1 MMTVKSL
8 LYKWLAKKQK
18 QIAYEKEHL
27 DLMRTTKT
35 FFSHYDDK
43 DMLIDELH
51 ILFIAIKY
59 KMKIMRKISIM
70 ARILTL
76 LLMLRLKSA

>member
-1 MMTVKSL
+1 MSVKSL

-43 DMLIDELH
+43 DMLIDELY
-51 ILFIAIKY
+51 ILFVVIKY
-59 KMKIMRKISIM
+59 KMTIIKKISIM
-70 ARILTL
+70 VRILTL

>member
-1 MMTVKSL
+1 MSVKSL

-27 DLMRTTKT
+27 DLMRTTQP
-35 FFSHYDDK
+35 FFYHYDDK

-51 ILFIAIKY
+51 ILFIVIKY
-59 KMKIMRKISIM
+59 KMTIMKKISIM

-76 LLMLRLKSA
+76 LLMLRLKSV

>member
-1 MMTVKSL
+1 MSVRSL

-18 QIAYEKEHL
+18 QIAYKKEHF
-27 DLMRTTKT
+27 DFMRTKQ
-35 FFSHYDDK
+35 FISYDNDK
-43 DMLIDELH
+43 DMLVDELY
-51 ILFIAIKY
+51 ILFVVIKY

-76 LLMLRLKSA
+76 LLILRLKSA

>member
-27 DLMRTTKT
+27 DLMRTTKP

-43 DMLIDELH
+43 DMLIYELH
-51 ILFIAIKY
+51 ILF
-59 KMKIMRKISIM
+59 M
-70 ARILTL
+70 
-76 LLMLRLKSA
+76 

>member
-1 MMTVKSL
+1 MSVKSL

-18 QIAYEKEHL
+18 QIAYKKEHL
-27 DLMRTTKT
+27 DLMRTTKP
-35 FFSHYDDK
+35 FFSHYNK
-43 DMLIDELH
+43 DMLIYELH

>member
-1 MMTVKSL
+1 MTVKSL

-18 QIAYEKEHL
+18 EIAYKKEHF
-27 DLMRTTKT
+27 DFMRTKQ
-35 FFSHYDDK
+35 FISYDD
-43 DMLIDELH
+43 DTVMLVYELH
-51 ILFIAIKY
+51 ILFIAIKN
-59 KMKIMRKISIM
+59 KMTIMKKISIM

>member
-1 MMTVKSL
+1 MSVKSL

-27 DLMRTTKT
+27 DLMRTTQP
-35 FFSHYDDK
+35 FFSHYDDNK
-43 DMLIDELH
+43 DMLVYELH
-51 ILFIAIKY
+51 ILFTVIKY
-59 KMKIMRKISIM
+59 KMTIMKKISIM